1 MTILLKLK
9 ISPYL
14 WEKEF
19 AVPGFEKV
27 VLARKSENAVTE
39 TGWSASGCFAN
50 VLFSIYKTS
59 KIISYG
65 KIYFVEIW
73 GSFDLAK
80 ISVQFYFEIK
90 FYFQIDSWLARVPK
104 GGLQPWTMTLLT
116 PLAYWA
122 TAGAGIAKF
131 ITRSAEHV
139 TAPSHSQLKF
149 HRNFL
154 LKRFRNPSDSVAVYF
169 FRNFKIVEKDI
180 KCY

>member
-1 MTILLKLK
+1 M
-9 ISPYL
+9 
-14 WEKEF
+14 
-19 AVPGFEKV
+19 
-27 VLARKSENAVTE
+27 
-39 TGWSASGCFAN
+39 
-50 VLFSIYKTS
+50 
-59 KIISYG
+59 
-65 KIYFVEIW
+65 
-73 GSFDLAK
+73 
-80 ISVQFYFEIK
+80 
-90 FYFQIDSWLARVPK
+90 PK

-169 FRNFKIVEKDI
+169 FQNFKIVEKDI
-180 KCY
+180 KCYLIKPQKQNFVISVIWRVKLTFYRQAPVRLGVGKRSRSHLGKKVGKCNHFRKGCRHSLVLKLA